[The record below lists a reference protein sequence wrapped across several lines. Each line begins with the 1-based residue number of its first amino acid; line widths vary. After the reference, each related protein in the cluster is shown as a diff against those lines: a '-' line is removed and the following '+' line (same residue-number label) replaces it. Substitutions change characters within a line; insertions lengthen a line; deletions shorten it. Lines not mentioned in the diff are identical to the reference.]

1 MTDCPALWADAYRLA
16 ARHIPSVIS
25 ILGRSDDSTDAPVV
39 IAPPAGDGLPPPAP
53 PSEVDAAATETGS
66 ETPVEEDCQTC
77 PDCQLVTAGMLAGL
91 FDNASAAERQAMATE
106 INLVIDEAG
115 LGSELR
121 LSHFV
126 GQCRQE
132 TAGRIL
138 VSENLNYSVS
148 ALTSIFGFYKN
159 NPGLAAAHGRSSGK
173 AANQQAIANHAY
185 ANRIGNGSVAS
196 GDGWRFRGR
205 GIKQLTG
212 RGNYRDFTS
221 FHRRFW
227 GEDTDFEANP
237 DLLHTDPKYAVR
249 SGIYFWAQH
258 NLGVKADA
266 GPSRA
271 AANSITDIINKYD
284 GPAGYQNRYDNM
296 RKAYEAHVFKMV
308 CFNTRQSLSNS
319 ANRNPK

>member
-1 MTDCPALWADAYRLA
+1 MTECPALWVEAYRLA
-16 ARHIPSVIS
+16 ARQIPSLIS
-25 ILGRSDDSTDAPVV
+25 NLISDYDSTAF
-39 IAPPAGDGLPPPAP
+39 PPGTLPNGTGEAPPAP
-53 PSEVDAAATETGS
+53 PSRVDEAATKAGS
-66 ETPVEEDCQTC
+66 EAPVDEDCQTC
-77 PDCQLVTAGMLAGL
+77 PDCKLVTADMLAGL
-91 FDNASAAERQAMATE
+91 FDSASAVERQVMADE

-138 VSENLNYSVS
+138 VSENLNYSAS
-148 ALTSIFGFYKN
+148 ALPKIFGFYKK

-173 AANQQAIANHAY
+173 AADQQAIANHAY
-185 ANRIGNGSVAS
+185 ANRIGNGSAAS
-196 GDGWRFRGR
+196 GDGWRFRGQ

-212 RGNYRDFTS
+212 RGNYRDFTT

-227 GEDTDFEANP
+227 GEETDFEANP
-237 DLLHTDPKYAVR
+237 DLLHTDAKYAVR

-266 GPSRA
+266 GPSRT
-271 AANSITDIINKYD
+271 AANSITDIVNKYD
-284 GPAGYQNRYDNM
+284 GEVGYQNRYDNM
-296 RKAYEAHVFKMV
+296 RKAYDAHVFRMI
-308 CFNTRQSLSNS
+308 CFNTSQPLSNR
-319 ANRNPK
+319 ANRKPK